1 MDESYSPSKNSSQ
14 NIPEHEISLVSLRS
28 ISSQKSVSS
37 VASFPTETNL
47 KRKHKVTG
55 AKSSLSRKGKLSSVF
70 RSMQSKTKKQGSTP
84 IATESSQPE
93 DSLRELDAE
102 TEGTVSTDFDQV
114 RILIT
119 FLSNSTTYHGFYG
132 F

>member
-1 MDESYSPSKNSSQ
+1 
-14 NIPEHEISLVSLRS
+14 
-28 ISSQKSVSS
+28 
-37 VASFPTETNL
+37 
-47 KRKHKVTG
+47 
-55 AKSSLSRKGKLSSVF
+55 
-70 RSMQSKTKKQGSTP
+70 MQSKTKKQGSTP